1 MKSVSKLRHI
11 QEANARL
18 ELRHFYD
25 KHSSVLTEQTTV
37 VGGGSSTTQSTTIN
51 AAATQ
56 TNQIIQVQKKL
67 GVAAD
72 GKWGPASMSAL
83 KAWQQKNGLTADGI
97 IGPLTLKKMG
107 L

>member
-1 MKSVSKLRHI
+1 MINMKSISKIRYI

-18 ELRHFYD
+18 EKRYLN
-25 KHSSVLTEQTTV
+25 EQATTMTTTV
-37 VGGGSSTTQSTTIN
+37 ASTTQTTTIN

-56 TNQIIQVQKKL
+56 TKQIMQVQEKL
-67 GVAAD
+67 GVPAD
-72 GKWGPASMSAL
+72 GKWGPSSIESL

>member
-1 MKSVSKLRHI
+1 MINMKSISKIRYI

-18 ELRHFYD
+18 EKRFLN
-25 KHSSVLTEQTTV
+25 EQATTMTTTV
-37 VGGGSSTTQSTTIN
+37 ASTTQTTTIN

-56 TNQIIQVQKKL
+56 TKQIMQVQTKL
-67 GVAAD
+67 GVPAD
-72 GKWGPASMSAL
+72 GKWGPSSIESL

>member
-1 MKSVSKLRHI
+1 MKSISKIRHI

-18 ELRHFYD
+18 EKRH
-25 KHSSVLTEQTTV
+25 LNEQATTMTTTAAA
-37 VGGGSSTTQSTTIN
+37 TTQTTTIN

-56 TNQIIQVQKKL
+56 TNQIMQVQKKL

-72 GKWGPASMSAL
+72 GKWGPSSMEAL